1 MPEKEVKQKL
11 ADDDNASIRSI
22 KSSSTGKG
30 RKKSSNK
37 QPEGSV
43 KASSSNTQHE
53 GTVKSS
59 KASSSNTHEGTVKS
73 STSDASLLVEA
84 LENKI
89 SARFEKSESQYAEL
103 DAATQASTRGKATL
117 YLQESMLK
125 DHVWN
130 LNINLEA
137 QIFPEYQR
145 LRSHQD
151 DVQLHLLESL
161 WYHNV
166 QKVLRPTSAPAW
178 GRICKHTEQRHN
190 IFKTGTFQAGSP
202 ISPRF

>member
-43 KASSSNTQHE
+43 KASSSNTQ
-53 GTVKSS
+53 
-59 KASSSNTHEGTVKS
+59 HEGTVKS